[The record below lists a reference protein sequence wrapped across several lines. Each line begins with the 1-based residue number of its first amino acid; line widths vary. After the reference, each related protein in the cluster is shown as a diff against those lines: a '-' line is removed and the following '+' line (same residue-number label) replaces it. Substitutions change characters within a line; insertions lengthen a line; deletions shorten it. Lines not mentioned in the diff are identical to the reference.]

1 MPKIYHRS
9 LIVLWIAFLWWAAA
23 LPLPGQSAAWRADS
37 LVEQGKLCIESE
49 DYQAAHDYFVAAL
62 ADAQQAGGLY
72 RLAQVRFW
80 LSESHYYLGQLAEAM
95 EAARE
100 SQAILERHF
109 HTDTVSFY
117 STLLNN
123 ISLFHFRRG
132 DFEAQMEFNDK
143 ALQAALKYKG
153 RLSKE
158 AADVYLSIGA
168 AYGRR
173 GHWGRCIAY
182 TDTSR
187 QIAEAIGYQGGV
199 ASALLNLSYSFS
211 FKADYDQAVQYQK
224 EALRLTKSREEKAR
238 GLKHLGTYYI
248 EMGDWE
254 EALASLEESLGIRR
268 DLYPPFHPNI
278 FSTQLSIV
286 QVYAE
291 RGELGRAADYLDDAI
306 REHERAAQLDTAML
320 RLALN
325 HRASVLLKQGR
336 AAAAEATLRRSANL
350 QTQRSDINA
359 ISALLLGQALLAQ
372 SRYDEGLAAAQQGL
386 HYLAPGFQP
395 DSLSQTPAWQL
406 LEMPEQSRNL
416 FSLKGII
423 LREIGLSSGQR
434 TQLDASLETFRQGDS
449 LISATRS
456 QYQSRVS
463 RELLAANA
471 NDFYGDALLTLYHLY
486 QQSGDSAFFD
496 QALMYVEKNK
506 ALTVLENLNDLY
518 ARSFSGIPDRVVE
531 AERAILRDIEFYANL
546 VKQPLGQASAV
557 QREEW
562 ERQLFRKRREQ
573 DSLLAY
579 IQEEYPRYYN
589 MRHGY
594 QLAAVTPLQRE
605 LLAEEETLLEYFVH
619 GETVF
624 VLMLSAG
631 QRRFLKLPVP
641 QLEAR
646 IAALREATIERKDT
660 FYALSYEL
668 YRSLV
673 QPLEAHLAGS
683 KLAIVPDG
691 ALSHLPFEL
700 LLSQPPPPAKSIR
713 HAELP
718 YLLRAYSIRYL
729 LSANTALQA
738 QRLQASRQGRGQRIL
753 GLAPVFNVDQDGVR
767 AEGEGAWLASL
778 PGAQA
783 ELDSLQRYFRGD
795 FLRGPE
801 ASEANFKRQ
810 SRRAG
815 VYHIATHTLIN
826 DVLPGS
832 SYLLLAP
839 DRGEDG
845 RLHTYELYNLEI
857 QAELA
862 FLSACNTGVGRIN
875 RGEGSASL
883 AHAFAYAGCPNLVM
897 SLWPV
902 RDRTTPFLVKRYYG
916 HLAGGM
922 DKSEALRQAKID
934 YLEYD
939 ELFAAPYYWGGFLYI
954 GERSPTVLRGVWKVP
969 RHWIWAAALL
979 CGLTILAGWLWL
991 GPRSGR
997 SSRLAA
1003 R

>member
-1 MPKIYHRS
+1 
-9 LIVLWIAFLWWAAA
+9 
-23 LPLPGQSAAWRADS
+23 LPGQSAAWRADS
-37 LVEQGKLCIESE
+37 LLEQGKLCIESE

-80 LSESHYYLGQLAEAM
+80 LSESHYYLGRLAQAM

-100 SQAILERHF
+100 SQEILERHF

-132 DFEAQMEFNDK
+132 DFEAQMEYNGK

-153 RLSKE
+153 RLSEE

-173 GHWGRCIAY
+173 GHWDRCIAY

-211 FKADYDQAVQYQK
+211 FKADYDRAVQYQK

-248 EMGDWE
+248 EMGDWQ
-254 EALASLEESLGIRR
+254 EALHSLEESLDLRR
-268 DLYPPFHPNI
+268 ALYPPFHPNI
-278 FSTQLSIV
+278 FSTRLSIV

-291 RGELGRAADYLDDAI
+291 RGELGRAADYLDEAI
-306 REHERAAQLDTAML
+306 REHEQAAHPDTAML

-325 HRASVLLKQGR
+325 QRASVQLRQGR
-336 AAAAEATLRRSANL
+336 TAAAEATLRRSAKL
-350 QTQRSDINA
+350 ETQRSDINA
-359 ISALLLGQALLAQ
+359 QSALLLGQALLAQ
-372 SRYDEGLAAAQQGL
+372 GRYDEAFAAAQHGL
-386 HYLAPGFQP
+386 HALAPGFQA
-395 DSLSQTPAWQL
+395 DSLSQLPAWQL
-406 LEMPEQSRNL
+406 LEMPEQGRNL
-416 FSLKGII
+416 FSLRGNV
-423 LREIGLSSGQR
+423 LREMGLARGQR
-434 TQLDASLETFRQGDS
+434 APLDASLETFRQGDS

-486 QQSGDSAFFD
+486 QQSGDTAFFD
-496 QALMYVEKNK
+496 QALMYIEKNK

-531 AERAILRDIEFYANL
+531 AERAILRDIEFYGNL
-546 VKQPLGQASAV
+546 VKQPPGQASAE
-557 QREEW
+557 QRQEW
-562 ERQLFRKRREQ
+562 GRLLFLKRREQ
-573 DSLLAY
+573 DSLLAA
-579 IQEEYPRYYN
+579 IQLEYPRYYA

-594 QLAAVTPLQRE
+594 QLAAVEPLQRE
-605 LLAEEETLLEYFVH
+605 LLAEGETLLEYFVH

-624 VLMLSAG
+624 VLMLSAS
-631 QRRFLKLPVP
+631 QRQFLKLPAP

-646 IAALREATIERKDT
+646 IAALRKATIERKDT
-660 FYALSYEL
+660 FYVLSYEL

-738 QRLQASRQGRGQRIL
+738 QRLQAPAQRRRHRL
-753 GLAPVFNVDQDGVR
+753 LALAPVFNAVQDGIR
-767 AEGEGAWLASL
+767 AGGVEEQVASL

-783 ELDSLQRYFRGD
+783 ELDSLQRYFRGN

-801 ASEANFKRQ
+801 ASEANFKRHG
-810 SRRAG
+810 RRAG
-815 VYHIATHTLIN
+815 VYHIATHTLID

-839 DRGEDG
+839 GKGEDG
-845 RLHTYELYNLEI
+845 RLHAYELYNLEI

-875 RGEGSASL
+875 KGEGSASL

-902 RDRTTPFLVKRYYG
+902 RDRTTPFLVKRYYR
-916 HLAGGM
+916 HLAEGM

-954 GERSPTVLRGVWKVP
+954 GERSPTALREAGGSPW
-969 RHWIWAAALL
+969 RLGLALALL
-979 CGLTILAGWLWL
+979 CGLTILARWLWL
-991 GPRSGR
+991 GSRSGR
-997 SSRLAA
+997 SHLAA